1 MSSKY
6 PKVHT
11 ITVRVFTDKPV
22 RKTPY
27 QVKGVL
33 MRKFQGKEIVPMLD
47 GSYRDK
53 FLYPRIQVKIL
64 NEQIYFVA
72 VAEGVNP
79 IKDILSNLDSLDFGN
94 ITFEVLDTEI
104 EEEQDYFKP
113 LSKLISYRFVAPW
126 IALNQATGN
135 RYRSLKNEERT
146 SYLNNLLGQN
156 IVFMSREV
164 GIELESNIFT
174 KVKLPSLFPK
184 TVDENNWGAF
194 DGEFETNFILPNYL
208 GIGNG
213 ITRGY
218 GAILGLYDPESFSG
232 KEETS
237 KKGTELDIALMD
249 DPELQEIDVQK
260 VPRPKKTN
268 GKLKF
273 RKNKSKR
280 TKKILSEEFDIELDE
295 TTKRKKPSKQ
305 GGKSKSSKKHG
316 KWNKPNNKSSENE
329 TNFNSEEYHK
339 KQHSF

>member
-6 PKVHT
+6 PKVQT
-11 ITVRVFTDKPV
+11 ITVKLFTDKPV

-33 MRKFQGKEIVPMLD
+33 MRKFQNKEIVPMLD

-64 NEQIYFVA
+64 DEQIHFVA
-72 VAEGVNP
+72 ISEGVSP
-79 IKDILSNLDSLDFGN
+79 IKDVLSNLDELDFGN
-94 ITFEVLDTEI
+94 ITFKISDTEI
-104 EEEQDYFKP
+104 EEKEDYFKP
-113 LSKLISYRFVAPW
+113 ISKLISYRFVTPW

-135 RYRSLKNEERT
+135 RYRSLKNEEKA

-156 IVFMSREV
+156 IVFMSREM
-164 GIELESNIFT
+164 GLELESNIFM
-174 KVKLPSLFPK
+174 KVKLPSFSPK

-194 DGEFETNFILPNYL
+194 DGEFETNFVLPNYL

-218 GAILGLYDPESFSG
+218 GTILGLFESSIISK
-232 KEETS
+232 KEET
-237 KKGTELDIALMD
+237 ELDEEFLD
-249 DPELQEIDVQK
+249 DPELQEIDVEK

-268 GKLKF
+268 GKSKF
-273 RKNKSKR
+273 RKKKPRRS
-280 TKKILSEEFDIELDE
+280 KKILSEEFDIESNE
-295 TTKRKKPSKQ
+295 RSKRKKTIRQ
-305 GGKSKSSKKHG
+305 VGKSKHSKK
-316 KWNKPNNKSSENE
+316 NEKPNNKSPENE
-329 TNFNSEEYHK
+329 INFNSEEYHK

>member
-6 PKVHT
+6 PKVQT
-11 ITVRVFTDKPV
+11 ITVKLFTDKPV

-33 MRKFQGKEIVPMLD
+33 MRKFQKKEIVPMLD

-64 NEQIYFVA
+64 DEQIHFVA
-72 VAEGVNP
+72 ISEGVSP
-79 IKDILSNLDSLDFGN
+79 IKDVLSNLDELDFGN
-94 ITFEVLDTEI
+94 ITFKISDTEI
-104 EEEQDYFKP
+104 EEKEDYFKP
-113 LSKLISYRFVAPW
+113 ISKLISYRFVTPW

-135 RYRSLKNEERT
+135 RYRSLKNEEKA

-156 IVFMSREV
+156 IVFMSREM
-164 GIELESNIFT
+164 GLELESNIFM
-174 KVKLPSLFPK
+174 KVKLPSFSPK

-194 DGEFETNFILPNYL
+194 DGEFETNFVLPNYL

-218 GAILGLYDPESFSG
+218 GTILGLFESSIISK
-232 KEETS
+232 KEET
-237 KKGTELDIALMD
+237 ELDEEFLD
-249 DPELQEIDVQK
+249 DPELQEIDVEK

-268 GKLKF
+268 GKSKF
-273 RKNKSKR
+273 RKKKPRRS
-280 TKKILSEEFDIELDE
+280 KKILSEEFDIEVDE
-295 TTKRKKPSKQ
+295 RPKRKNPIRQGSKPKH
-305 GGKSKSSKKHG
+305 SKKHE
-316 KWNKPNNKSSENE
+316 KPNNLNNKSSENE
-329 TNFNSEEYHK
+329 INFNSEEYHK

>member
-6 PKVHT
+6 PKVQI
-11 ITVRVFTDKPV
+11 ITVKLFTDKPV

-64 NEQIYFVA
+64 DEQIHFVA
-72 VAEGVNP
+72 ISEGVSP
-79 IKDILSNLDSLDFGN
+79 IKDVLSNLDELDFGN
-94 ITFEVLDTEI
+94 ITFKISDTEI
-104 EEEQDYFKP
+104 EEKEDYFKP
-113 LSKLISYRFVAPW
+113 ISKLISYRFVTPW

-135 RYRSLKNEERT
+135 RYRSLKNEEKA

-156 IVFMSREV
+156 IVFMSREM
-164 GIELESNIFT
+164 GLELESNIFM
-174 KVKLPSLFPK
+174 KVKLPSFSPK

-194 DGEFETNFILPNYL
+194 DGEFETNFVLPNYL

-218 GAILGLYDPESFSG
+218 GTILGLFESSIISK
-232 KEETS
+232 KEET
-237 KKGTELDIALMD
+237 ELDEEFLD
-249 DPELQEIDVQK
+249 DPELQEIDVEK

-268 GKLKF
+268 GKSKF
-273 RKNKSKR
+273 RKKKPRRS
-280 TKKILSEEFDIELDE
+280 KKILSEEFDIEVDE
-295 TTKRKKPSKQ
+295 RPKRKTPIRQGSKPKH
-305 GGKSKSSKKHG
+305 SKKHE
-316 KWNKPNNKSSENE
+316 KPNNPNNKSSENE
-329 TNFNSEEYHK
+329 INFNSEEYHK

>member
-6 PKVHT
+6 PKVQT
-11 ITVRVFTDKPV
+11 ITVKLFTDKPV

-33 MRKFQGKEIVPMLD
+33 MRKFQSKEIVPMLD

-64 NEQIYFVA
+64 DEQIHFVA
-72 VAEGVNP
+72 ISEGVSP
-79 IKDILSNLDSLDFGN
+79 IKDVLSNLDELDFGN
-94 ITFEVLDTEI
+94 ITFKISDTEI
-104 EEEQDYFKP
+104 EEKEDYFKP
-113 LSKLISYRFVAPW
+113 ISKLISYRFVTPW

-135 RYRSLKNEERT
+135 RYRSLKNEEKA

-156 IVFMSREV
+156 IVFMSREM
-164 GIELESNIFT
+164 GLELESNIFM
-174 KVKLPSLFPK
+174 KVKLPSFSPK

-194 DGEFETNFILPNYL
+194 DGEFETNFVLPNYL

-218 GAILGLYDPESFSG
+218 GTILGLFESSIISK
-232 KEETS
+232 KEET
-237 KKGTELDIALMD
+237 ELDEEFLD
-249 DPELQEIDVQK
+249 DPELQEIDVEK

-268 GKLKF
+268 GKSKF
-273 RKNKSKR
+273 RKKKPRRS
-280 TKKILSEEFDIELDE
+280 KKILSEEFDIEVDE
-295 TTKRKKPSKQ
+295 RPKRKNPIRQGSKPKH
-305 GGKSKSSKKHG
+305 SKKHE
-316 KWNKPNNKSSENE
+316 KPNNPNNKSSENE
-329 TNFNSEEYHK
+329 INFNSEEYHK

>member
-11 ITVRVFTDKPV
+11 IAVKLITDKPV

-33 MRKFQGKEIVPMLD
+33 MRKFNDKEIVPMLD

-72 VAEGVNP
+72 ISEGVDS
-79 IKDILSNLDSLDFGN
+79 IKDILPNLDALDFGN
-94 ITFEVLDTEI
+94 ITFEVSDTEI
-104 EEEQDYFKP
+104 EEQEDYFKP
-113 LSKLISYRFVAPW
+113 LSKLISYRFVTPW

-135 RYRSLKNEERT
+135 RYRSLKNEERA

-156 IVFMSREV
+156 IVFISREM
-164 GIELESNIFT
+164 GLELEKNIFI
-174 KVKLPSLFPK
+174 KVKLPSLSPK

-194 DGEFETNFILPNYL
+194 DGEFETNFVLPNYL

-218 GAILGLYDPESFSG
+218 GTILGLFEPKAVLI
-232 KEETS
+232 KEGRSEE
-237 KKGTELDIALMD
+237 KEIDELFFD

-268 GKLKF
+268 GKSKF
-273 RKNKSKR
+273 RKKKPRRS
-280 TKKILSEEFDIELDE
+280 KKILSEEFDIESE
-295 TTKRKKPSKQ
+295 ERPKRKKTTRQ
-305 GGKSKSSKKHG
+305 GGKSKHSKKHA
-316 KWNKPNNKSSENE
+316 KSNKPNNTSSENE
-329 TNFNSEEYHK
+329 INFNSEEYHK

>member
-6 PKVHT
+6 PKVQT
-11 ITVRVFTDKPV
+11 ITVKLFTDKPV

-33 MRKFQGKEIVPMLD
+33 MRKFQNKEIVPMLD

-64 NEQIYFVA
+64 DEQIHFVA
-72 VAEGVNP
+72 ISEGVSP
-79 IKDILSNLDSLDFGN
+79 IKDVLSNLDELDFGN
-94 ITFEVLDTEI
+94 ITFKISDTEI
-104 EEEQDYFKP
+104 EEKEDYFKP
-113 LSKLISYRFVAPW
+113 ISKLISYRFVTPW

-135 RYRSLKNEERT
+135 RYRSLKNEEKA

-156 IVFMSREV
+156 IVFMSREM
-164 GIELESNIFT
+164 GLELESNIFM
-174 KVKLPSLFPK
+174 KVKLPSFSPK

-194 DGEFETNFILPNYL
+194 DGEFETNFVLPNYL

-218 GAILGLYDPESFSG
+218 GTILGLFESSIISK
-232 KEETS
+232 KEET
-237 KKGTELDIALMD
+237 ELDEEFLD
-249 DPELQEIDVQK
+249 DPELQEIDVEK

-268 GKLKF
+268 GKSKF
-273 RKNKSKR
+273 RKKKPRRS
-280 TKKILSEEFDIELDE
+280 KKILSEEFDIEVDE
-295 TTKRKKPSKQ
+295 RPKRKNPIRQGSKPKH
-305 GGKSKSSKKHG
+305 SKKHE
-316 KWNKPNNKSSENE
+316 KPNNLNNKSSENE
-329 TNFNSEEYHK
+329 INFNSEEYHK

>member
-6 PKVHT
+6 PKVQT
-11 ITVRVFTDKPV
+11 ITVKLFTDKPV

-33 MRKFQGKEIVPMLD
+33 MRKFQSKEIVPMLD

-64 NEQIYFVA
+64 DEQIHFVA
-72 VAEGVNP
+72 VSEGVSP
-79 IKDILSNLDSLDFGN
+79 IKDVLSNLDELDFGN
-94 ITFEVLDTEI
+94 ITFKISDTEI
-104 EEEQDYFKP
+104 EEKEDYFKP
-113 LSKLISYRFVAPW
+113 ISKLISYRFVTPW

-135 RYRSLKNEERT
+135 RYRSLKNEEKA

-156 IVFMSREV
+156 IVFMSREM
-164 GIELESNIFT
+164 GLELESNIFM
-174 KVKLPSLFPK
+174 KVKLPSFSPK

-194 DGEFETNFILPNYL
+194 DGEFETNFVLPNYL

-218 GAILGLYDPESFSG
+218 GTILGLFESSIISK
-232 KEETS
+232 KEET
-237 KKGTELDIALMD
+237 ELDEEFLD
-249 DPELQEIDVQK
+249 DPELQEIDVEK

-268 GKLKF
+268 GKSKF
-273 RKNKSKR
+273 RKKKPRRS
-280 TKKILSEEFDIELDE
+280 KKILSEEFDIEVDE
-295 TTKRKKPSKQ
+295 RPKRKNPIRQGSKPKH
-305 GGKSKSSKKHG
+305 SKKHE
-316 KWNKPNNKSSENE
+316 KPNNPNNKSSENE
-329 TNFNSEEYHK
+329 INFNSEEYHK

>member
-6 PKVHT
+6 PKVQT
-11 ITVRVFTDKPV
+11 ITVKLFTDKPV

-33 MRKFQGKEIVPMLD
+33 MRKFQNKEIVPMLD

-64 NEQIYFVA
+64 DEQIHFVA
-72 VAEGVNP
+72 ISEGVSP
-79 IKDILSNLDSLDFGN
+79 IKDVLSNLDELDFGN
-94 ITFEVLDTEI
+94 ITFKISDTEI
-104 EEEQDYFKP
+104 EEKEDYFKP
-113 LSKLISYRFVAPW
+113 ISKLISYRFVTPW

-135 RYRSLKNEERT
+135 RYRSLKNEEKA

-156 IVFMSREV
+156 IVFMSREM
-164 GIELESNIFT
+164 GLELESNIFM
-174 KVKLPSLFPK
+174 KVKLPSFSPK

-194 DGEFETNFILPNYL
+194 DGEFETNFVLPNYL

-218 GAILGLYDPESFSG
+218 GTILGLFESSIISK
-232 KEETS
+232 KEET
-237 KKGTELDIALMD
+237 ELDEEFLD
-249 DPELQEIDVQK
+249 DPELQEIDVEK

-268 GKLKF
+268 GKSKF
-273 RKNKSKR
+273 RKKKPRRS
-280 TKKILSEEFDIELDE
+280 KKILSEEFDIEVDE
-295 TTKRKKPSKQ
+295 RPKRKNPIRQGSKPKH
-305 GGKSKSSKKHG
+305 SKKHE
-316 KWNKPNNKSSENE
+316 KPNNPNNKSSENE
-329 TNFNSEEYHK
+329 INFNSEEYHK

>member
-6 PKVHT
+6 PKVQT
-11 ITVRVFTDKPV
+11 ITVKLFTDKPV

-33 MRKFQGKEIVPMLD
+33 MRKFQSKEIVPMLD

-64 NEQIYFVA
+64 DEQIHFVA
-72 VAEGVNP
+72 ISEGVSP
-79 IKDILSNLDSLDFGN
+79 IKDVLSNLDELDFGN
-94 ITFEVLDTEI
+94 ITFKISDTEI
-104 EEEQDYFKP
+104 EEKEDYFKP
-113 LSKLISYRFVAPW
+113 ISKLISYRFVTPW

-135 RYRSLKNEERT
+135 RYRSLKNEEKA

-156 IVFMSREV
+156 IVFMSREM
-164 GIELESNIFT
+164 GLELESNIFM
-174 KVKLPSLFPK
+174 KVKLPSFSPK

-194 DGEFETNFILPNYL
+194 DGEFETNFVLPNYL

-218 GAILGLYDPESFSG
+218 GTILGLFESSIISK
-232 KEETS
+232 KEET
-237 KKGTELDIALMD
+237 ELDEEFLD
-249 DPELQEIDVQK
+249 DPELQEIDVEK

-268 GKLKF
+268 GKSKL
-273 RKNKSKR
+273 RKKKPRHS
-280 TKKILSEEFDIELDE
+280 KKILSEEFDIEVDE
-295 TTKRKKPSKQ
+295 RPKRKKPIRQGSKP
-305 GGKSKSSKKHG
+305 KHSKKHE
-316 KWNKPNNKSSENE
+316 KPNNPNNKSSENE
-329 TNFNSEEYHK
+329 INFNSEEYHK

>member
-6 PKVHT
+6 PKVQT
-11 ITVRVFTDKPV
+11 ITVKLFTDKPV

-33 MRKFQGKEIVPMLD
+33 MRKFQSKEIVPMLD

-64 NEQIYFVA
+64 DEQIHFVA
-72 VAEGVNP
+72 ISEGVSP
-79 IKDILSNLDSLDFGN
+79 IKDVLSNLDELDFGN
-94 ITFEVLDTEI
+94 ITFKISDTEI
-104 EEEQDYFKP
+104 EEKEDYFKP
-113 LSKLISYRFVAPW
+113 ISKLISYRFVTPW

-135 RYRSLKNEERT
+135 RYRSLKNEEKA

-156 IVFMSREV
+156 IVFMSREM
-164 GIELESNIFT
+164 GLELESNIFM
-174 KVKLPSLFPK
+174 KVKLPSFSPK

-194 DGEFETNFILPNYL
+194 DGEFETNFVLPNYL

-218 GAILGLYDPESFSG
+218 GTILGLFESSIISK
-232 KEETS
+232 KEET
-237 KKGTELDIALMD
+237 ELDEEFLD
-249 DPELQEIDVQK
+249 DPELQEIDVEK

-268 GKLKF
+268 GKSKF
-273 RKNKSKR
+273 RKKKPRRS
-280 TKKILSEEFDIELDE
+280 KKILSEEFDIEVDE
-295 TTKRKKPSKQ
+295 RPKRKKPIRQGSKP
-305 GGKSKSSKKHG
+305 KHSKKHE
-316 KWNKPNNKSSENE
+316 KPNNPNNKSSENE
-329 TNFNSEEYHK
+329 INFNSEEYHK

>member
-6 PKVHT
+6 PKVQT
-11 ITVRVFTDKPV
+11 ITVKLFTDKPV

-33 MRKFQGKEIVPMLD
+33 MRKFQSKEIVPMLD

-64 NEQIYFVA
+64 DEQIHFVA
-72 VAEGVNP
+72 ISEGVSP
-79 IKDILSNLDSLDFGN
+79 IKDVLSNLDELDFGN
-94 ITFEVLDTEI
+94 ITFKISDTEI
-104 EEEQDYFKP
+104 EEKEDYFKP
-113 LSKLISYRFVAPW
+113 ISKLISYRFVTPW

-135 RYRSLKNEERT
+135 RYRSLKNEEKA

-156 IVFMSREV
+156 IVFMSREM
-164 GIELESNIFT
+164 GLELESNIFM
-174 KVKLPSLFPK
+174 KVKLPSFSPK

-194 DGEFETNFILPNYL
+194 DGEFETNFVLPNYL

-218 GAILGLYDPESFSG
+218 GTILGLFESSIISK
-232 KEETS
+232 KEET
-237 KKGTELDIALMD
+237 ELDEEFLD
-249 DPELQEIDVQK
+249 DPELQEIDVEK

-268 GKLKF
+268 GKSKF
-273 RKNKSKR
+273 RKKKPRRS
-280 TKKILSEEFDIELDE
+280 KKILSEEFDIEVDE
-295 TTKRKKPSKQ
+295 RPKRKNPIRQGSKPKH
-305 GGKSKSSKKHG
+305 SKKHE
-316 KWNKPNNKSSENE
+316 KPNNLNNKSSENE
-329 TNFNSEEYHK
+329 INFNSEEYHK